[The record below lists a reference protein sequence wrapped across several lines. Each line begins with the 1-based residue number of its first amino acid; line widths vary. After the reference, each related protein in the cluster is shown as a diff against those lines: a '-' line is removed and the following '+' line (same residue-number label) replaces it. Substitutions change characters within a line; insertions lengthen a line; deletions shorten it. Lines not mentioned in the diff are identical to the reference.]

1 MADGHVLRRGCRS
14 LACASPRAVVQD
26 LLTQCPQTQHQ
37 AEAHLLPQAGS
48 HDKPLCGCLWH
59 VERETRNTLRR
70 KHTEPSWRCLGI
82 VQKPCC
88 CRLGMTSVSVGLS
101 LLCSLLL
108 PVLSLLVNACFLIVC
123 SLVLKLLN
131 ATVWHPNGNPVKQI
145 CFRGCPLLPSL
156 WLVPLGVLPNPR
168 KHVSPL

>member
-26 LLTQCPQTQHQ
+26 LLTQGPQTQHQ

-108 PVLSLLVNACFLIVC
+108 PVLSLFSECLLSYCLLIC
-123 SLVLKLLN
+123 AQTAQRDSL
-131 ATVWHPNGNPVKQI
+131 ASQWE
-145 CFRGCPLLPSL
+145 PS
-156 WLVPLGVLPNPR
+156 
-168 KHVSPL
+168 